1 MFMRA
6 SWDSYKYTNRWIVME
21 GSSESGWQR
30 SDSSRGLNSSFLDRN
45 PRILRASTVRFSGD
59 STSHD
64 SGYVSVRKGRER
76 FPWPRINNYRTQ
88 VAGTEDVGTAR
99 GPVVRTVECNDVSL
113 RQWLDNPERTV
124 DALECLHIFSQIV
137 DIVNLAHSQGI
148 VVHNVRPSCFIMSS
162 FNRVSFIESASCSDS
177 GSDSQEYGSNSQT
190 AEFKGSSSPLLH
202 DSHSHQHSGN
212 QLGVLDSRLAMNPAY
227 VASQINSETSCL
239 QSCSG
244 QAVHASEA
252 TGNERTEDKKHS
264 FPMKQILLM
273 ESNWYSTPEEV
284 SGPTSCASDIYQ
296 LGVLLFELFCT
307 FGSLEEKST
316 TMASLRHRVLPPQL
330 LLKWPKEASFCLWL
344 LHPEP
349 SSRPKMSELLQS
361 EFLNEPRNDI
371 EEREA
376 AIELREKIEEQELL
390 LEFLLILQQ
399 RKQDVADSLNETI
412 SFISSDIEEVTK
424 LQTAL
429 RIKGGS
435 SLELGK
441 NSASG
446 PHSMNITDDDD
457 SGCSASRKRIRQGL
471 DITNQ
476 DVSDDHADE
485 HQKLEMPAGH
495 QESILSQSSRLMKNF
510 RKLES
515 AYFLTRRRAVKLAC
529 RPLPRHSHI
538 SSDGRGSI
546 VATERSSISNP
557 SSKEWNNEHKQSG
570 WINTFLEGLCKYL
583 AFSKLKVKADL
594 KQGDLLNSSNLVCSL
609 SFDRDGEFFA
619 TAGVNK
625 KIKVFEYNSILNEER
640 DIHYPVVEIASRSKL
655 SSICWNGYIKS
666 QIASSNFEGVVQVWD
681 VTRSQAF
688 MEMREHE
695 RRVWSVDFSVAD
707 PTMLA
712 SGSDDGSVKL
722 WNINQAILFLH
733 LVDVSFETKRTKA
746 SSYHCLWIKF
756 WMCNKL
762 FFLHGLLLQGV
773 SVGTIK
779 TKANVCCVQFP
790 TDSGRTLAFGSADH
804 RIYYYDLRN
813 SKMPLCTIVGH
824 NKTVSYV
831 KFIDSTTLVSA
842 STDNTLKLW
851 DLSMCTSRVL
861 DCPLQSFTGHLNVK
875 NFVGL
880 SVSEGYIA
888 TGSETNEVF
897 VYHKAFPMPALSYKF
912 NSTDPFSGDE
922 VDDAAQF
929 ISSVCWRGQSS
940 TLVAA
945 NSMGNIKLLEMA

>member
-1 MFMRA
+1 MFMCVL
-6 SWDSYKYTNRWIVME
+6 SWYSCEYTNWWIVME
-21 GSSESGWQR
+21 GSSESNWQR

-45 PRILRASTVRFSGD
+45 PRASRANTVRFSGD
-59 STSHD
+59 SASHD
-64 SGYVSVRKGRER
+64 SGYVSVRKVRER
-76 FPWPRINNYRTQ
+76 TLWPHINSYRTQ
-88 VAGTEDVGTAR
+88 VLGAEDGGAAAGG
-99 GPVVRTVECNDVSL
+99 GPVVRPVECNDVSL

-137 DIVNLAHSQGI
+137 DIVNLAHTQGI
-148 VVHNVRPSCFIMSS
+148 VVHNVRPSCFVMSS
-162 FNRVSFIESASCSDS
+162 FNRVAFIESASCSDS
-177 GSDSQEYGSNSQT
+177 SSDSQEYGSNSQT
-190 AEFKGSSSPLLH
+190 AEFKGSSS
-202 DSHSHQHSGN
+202 
-212 QLGVLDSRLAMNPAY
+212 
-227 VASQINSETSCL
+227 QINSETSCL
-239 QSCSG
+239 QSSSG
-244 QAVHASEA
+244 QKVA
-252 TGNERTEDKKHS
+252 GNERTGDKKLS

-273 ESNWYSTPEEV
+273 ESNWYSTPEEG
-284 SGPTSCASDIYQ
+284 SGGSTSCASDIYQ

-307 FGSLEEKST
+307 FGSLEEKSS

-344 LHPEP
+344 LHPDRVVGLKWA
-349 SSRPKMSELLQS
+349 SLCSLIMHAVKFDSLLHNMWNELLQS

-399 RKQDVADSLNETI
+399 RKQDAADSLNETI
-412 SFISSDIEEVTK
+412 SFISSDIEEATK

-435 SLELGK
+435 ESGK
-441 NSASG
+441 NSTLG
-446 PHSMNITDDDD
+446 PHSTNITDDDD
-457 SGCSASRKRIRQGL
+457 SGFSGSRKRTRQGL
-471 DITNQ
+471 VNITNP
-476 DVSDDHADE
+476 DESDDHARSLEKFSADE
-485 HQKLEMPAGH
+485 EFPEIGISL
-495 QESILSQSSRLMKNF
+495 
-510 RKLES
+510 
-515 AYFLTRRRAVKLAC
+515 FLTRRRAVKPAYWPLA
-529 RPLPRHSHI
+529 RHSLG

-546 VATERSSISNP
+546 GATERSSISNP
-557 SSKEWNNEHKQSG
+557 SSKEWNNENKPSG
-570 WINTFLEGLCKYL
+570 WINTFLEGL
-583 AFSKLKVKADL
+583 
-594 KQGDLLNSSNLVCSL
+594 
-609 SFDRDGEFFA
+609 FDRDGEFFA

-625 KIKVFEYNSILNEER
+625 KIKVFEYNSIVNEDR
-640 DIHYPVVEIASRSKL
+640 DIHYPVVEMASRSKL

-666 QIASSNFEGVVQVWD
+666 QIASSNLKVWD

-707 PTMLA
+707 PTLLA

-722 WNINQAILFLH
+722 WNINQAILFSH
-733 LVDVSFETKRTKA
+733 L
-746 SSYHCLWIKF
+746 
-756 WMCNKL
+756 
-762 FFLHGLLLQGV
+762 GV

-813 SKMPLCTIVGH
+813 SKTPLCTLIGH

-861 DCPLQSFTGHLNVK
+861 DSPLQSFTGHLNLK

-897 VYHKAFPMPALSYKF
+897 VYHKAFPMPAMSFKF

-922 VDDAAQF
+922 VDDTAQF
-929 ISSVCWRGQSS
+929 ISSVCWRSQSS